1 MDLTKLTQNEEIPI
15 VVTTNFD
22 VDSFVKGYH
31 EYKSIWTPKIGE
43 ILSTERESG
52 NLVDK
57 YAVCVK
63 KENEIVGHLP
73 LEKDG
78 KFAKTV
84 FYFLRADEYG
94 SCNVLIKGKLVNLG
108 DGDGMQV
115 SCTLNIVDRK
125 KFIFYFAE
133 DFTYLQINIVVNH
146 LPFFSIGLA
155 MQQNQEKYC
164 SPVLWHRL

>member
-22 VDSFVKGYH
+22 ADSFGKDNH

-43 ILSTERESG
+43 VLSTEREPR

-73 LEKDG
+73 LRKDG
-78 KFAKTV
+78 KIAKTV
-84 FYFLRADEYG
+84 L
-94 SCNVLIKGKLVNLG
+94 
-108 DGDGMQV
+108 
-115 SCTLNIVDRK
+115 
-125 KFIFYFAE
+125 
-133 DFTYLQINIVVNH
+133 
-146 LPFFSIGLA
+146 FFES
-155 MQQNQEKYC
+155 
-164 SPVLWHRL
+164 R

>member
-52 NLVDK
+52 NLEDK
-57 YAVCVK
+57 YTVCVK

-73 LEKDG
+73 LEIDG
-78 KFAKTV
+78 KFANTV
-84 FYFLRADEYG
+84 L
-94 SCNVLIKGKLVNLG
+94 
-108 DGDGMQV
+108 
-115 SCTLNIVDRK
+115 
-125 KFIFYFAE
+125 
-133 DFTYLQINIVVNH
+133 
-146 LPFFSIGLA
+146 FFES
-155 MQQNQEKYC
+155 
-164 SPVLWHRL
+164 R

>member
-22 VDSFVKGYH
+22 VDLFVKGYH
-31 EYKSIWTPKIGE
+31 EYKSICTPEIGE
-43 ILSTERESG
+43 VLSVEREPG

-94 SCNVLIKGKLVNLG
+94 SCNVLI
-108 DGDGMQV
+108 
-115 SCTLNIVDRK
+115 
-125 KFIFYFAE
+125 
-133 DFTYLQINIVVNH
+133 
-146 LPFFSIGLA
+146 
-155 MQQNQEKYC
+155 
-164 SPVLWHRL
+164 